1 MTRERHTSVPGSG
14 PTIHDTRQALLAGR
28 ETLEQVVSRFLEA
41 IDTGREDHAFITVLE
56 EQALEQAREVDGQLR
71 AGTAGPLA
79 GAVIAVKD
87 NIAVKDCLMTCGSKI
102 LHNFIPPYDAT
113 VISRLRE
120 AGAVLIGKTNLD
132 EFAMGSSS
140 EHSASGAVKNPVAP
154 EHVPGGSSGGSAAA
168 VAAGYC
174 HAALGSDTGGS
185 IRQPAAF
192 TGILGLKPTY
202 GRVSRFGLTA
212 FASSLDQIGPMAR
225 HTADLAAV
233 LQVISGHDPLDGT
246 SAQET
251 VPDFTRLDENALAG
265 KTIGMPKQ
273 YLGDGLQAE
282 IAAAV
287 ERAAELA
294 RNAGAQIIDIDLPM
308 TEYAVATYYLI
319 CTAEASSNLARY
331 DGAHYGFRAEGVSSL
346 EEMYTRTRSE
356 GFGEE
361 VKRRIMLGTYVLSA
375 GYYDAY
381 YRRAMKVRSLIR
393 RDFEQAFAGC
403 DLLLTPTTPTTAF
416 RAGEKTTDPL
426 AMYLSDIY
434 TVSVNLAGLPAIS
447 FPAGKDAAGLP
458 IGLQCIAPAFDEL
471 SLLQAARF
479 FEQNW

>member
-1 MTRERHTSVPGSG
+1 MTRDRQPSASSTVPS
-14 PTIHDTRQALLAGR
+14 IRATRQAIR
-28 ETLEQVVSRFLEA
+28 EGNDSLEQVVSRCLAA
-41 IDTGREDHAFITVLE
+41 IAAGSDLNAFITVFD
-56 EQALEQAREVDGQLR
+56 EQALEAARRIDGQIR
-71 AGTAGPLA
+71 SGTAGPLA

-87 NIAVKDCLMTCGSKI
+87 NIAVKDCLMTCGSRI

-113 VISRLRE
+113 VISRLQQ
-120 AGAVLIGKTNLD
+120 AGAVIIGKTNLD

-154 EHVPGGSSGGSAAA
+154 GHVAGGSSGGSAAA

-192 TGILGLKPTY
+192 TGVFGLKPTY
-202 GRVSRFGLTA
+202 GRVSRFGLAA
-212 FASSLDQIGPMAR
+212 FASSLDQIGPLAR
-225 HTADLAAV
+225 STEDLAAV

-246 SAQET
+246 SAQEPA
-251 VPDFTRLDENALAG
+251 PDFSASVASLNG
-265 KTIGMPKQ
+265 KTIGIPAQ
-273 YLGDGLQAE
+273 YLGEGVQPE

-287 ERAAELA
+287 DAAAEKA
-294 RNAGAQIIDIDLPM
+294 RSSGARVVSVDLPM
-308 TEYAVATYYLI
+308 TDYAIATYYLI

-331 DGAHYGFRAEGVSSL
+331 DGAHYGFRAEGVRSL
-346 EEMYTRTRSE
+346 EEMYTRSRSE
-356 GFGEE
+356 GFGDE

-381 YRRAMKVRSLIR
+381 YRRAMKARSLIR
-393 RDFEQAFAGC
+393 RDFEQAFATC

-416 RAGEKTTDPL
+416 RSGEKTTDPL
-426 AMYLSDIY
+426 AMYLSDIF

-447 FPAGKDAAGLP
+447 FPYGRDDQGLP
-458 IGLQCIAPAFDEL
+458 IGLQCIAPAFDEI
-471 SLLQAARF
+471 SLLRAARF
-479 FEQNW
+479 FEQNG

>member
-1 MTRERHTSVPGSG
+1 MTRDRQPSVSSNVPS
-14 PTIHDTRQALLAGR
+14 IRATRQAIREGR
-28 ETLEQVVSRFLEA
+28 DSLEQVVSRFLAA
-41 IDTGREDHAFITVLE
+41 ISAGRDINAFITVFD
-56 EQALEQAREVDGQLR
+56 EQALEAARRIDGQIR
-71 AGTAGPLA
+71 SGTAGPLA

-87 NIAVKDCLMTCGSKI
+87 NIAVKDCLMTCGSRI

-113 VISRLRE
+113 VISRLQE
-120 AGAVLIGKTNLD
+120 AGAVIIGKTNLD

-140 EHSASGAVKNPVAP
+140 EHSASGAVRNPLAP
-154 EHVPGGSSGGSAAA
+154 EHVAGGSSGGSAAA

-192 TGILGLKPTY
+192 TGVFGMKPTY

-212 FASSLDQIGPMAR
+212 FASSLDQIGPLAR
-225 HTADLAAV
+225 STDDLAAV

-246 SAQET
+246 SAQEP
-251 VPDFTRLDENALAG
+251 VPDFSASVASLNG
-265 KTIGMPKQ
+265 KTIGIPAQ
-273 YLGDGLQAE
+273 YLGEGVQPE

-287 ERAAELA
+287 DAAAEKA
-294 RNAGAQIIDIDLPM
+294 RSNGAKVVSVDLPM
-308 TEYAVATYYLI
+308 TDYAIATYYLI

-331 DGAHYGFRAEGVSSL
+331 DGAHYGYRAEGVRSL
-346 EEMYTRTRSE
+346 EEMYTRSRSE

-381 YRRAMKVRSLIR
+381 YRRAMKARSLIR
-393 RDFEQAFAGC
+393 HDFEQAFATC

-416 RAGEKTTDPL
+416 RSGEKTTDPL
-426 AMYLSDIY
+426 AMYLSDIF

-447 FPAGKDAAGLP
+447 FPYGRDDQGLP
-458 IGLQCIAPAFDEL
+458 IGLQCIAPAFDEI
-471 SLLQAARF
+471 SLLGAARF
-479 FEQNW
+479 FEQNG